1 MNGSSKLKLKLMRLL
16 KISKRIIE
24 RKLIISIWR
33 SKNNWDNS
41 VLWDKNK
48 HKNNVS
54 LKDKDNKLELD
65 N

>member
-1 MNGSSKLKLKLMRLL
+1 MNGLSKLKVKLMRLL
-16 KISKRIIE
+16 KISKRIIK

>member
-1 MNGSSKLKLKLMRLL
+1 MNGSSKLKVKLMRLL
-16 KISKRIIE
+16 KISNRIIE

>member
-1 MNGSSKLKLKLMRLL
+1 MNGLSKLKVKLMRLL
-16 KISKRIIE
+16 KISKRIIK

-48 HKNNVS
+48 HKNNVL